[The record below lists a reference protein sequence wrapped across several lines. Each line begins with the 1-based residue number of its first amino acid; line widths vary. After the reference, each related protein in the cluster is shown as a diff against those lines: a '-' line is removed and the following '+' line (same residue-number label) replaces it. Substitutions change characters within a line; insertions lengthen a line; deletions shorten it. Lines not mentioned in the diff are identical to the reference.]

1 MPARRR
7 DRRRFRLP
15 ARPPTSRRPAPRC
28 LTTPTAPTVP
38 TVRTREFVSPAPREA
53 LEYFRFRGLK
63 IGFDYRDVRPGEHAL
78 AFTVA
83 KAMEFDLLKEIRAA
97 LDRALGEGMT
107 FRRFEQ
113 ALTPLLKERGW
124 WGEREMTDP
133 LTGKQVV
140 AELGSPRRLRILY
153 GANLRAARAAGLW
166 IRAQR
171 TKDADP
177 YFLYEPGPDEACA
190 PHRAWAGTLLPVDHP
205 WWDDHFP
212 PNGWDCDCR
221 ARLVGE
227 AEARRRGGPT
237 EPPPRRETARRNER
251 TLRFDR
257 VDAGLDPAWAT
268 NPGKLWAEGP
278 LGPLGGDFGP
288 ADEAYARAAIQ
299 SVLESPI
306 LYRFMEE
313 PRGDLVAGVFDEQVR
328 RWIGAETR
336 FARLPEE
343 IMRKQLGRWSKKR
356 PDGELRYQGHELTAF
371 EYRLLPHLI
380 EKPQLVMRS
389 MPALRI
395 SRERLSLRLNLISAV
410 HGACYN
416 TVVGRFPG
424 DPTRVGII
432 TFHEIDGGR
441 TRVERMIDQATD
453 GLDGQAVL
461 RNSLPLGP

>member
-1 MPARRR
+1 MS
-7 DRRRFRLP
+7 DRP
-15 ARPPTSRRPAPRC
+15 DRPDGSDRPDS
-28 LTTPTAPTVP
+28 
-38 TVRTREFVSPAPREA
+38 EFASPAPREA

-107 FRRFEQ
+107 FGRFEQ
-113 ALTPLLKERGW
+113 ALTPLLKERDW
-124 WGEREMTDP
+124 WGRREMTDP
-133 LTGKQVV
+133 LTGKRVV
-140 AELGSPRRLRILY
+140 AELGSPRRLRTLY
-153 GANLRAARAAGLW
+153 RANCRAAHAAGLW

-171 TKDADP
+171 TKDTDP

-190 PHRAWAGTLLPVDHP
+190 PHRAWAGTLLPVAHP

-212 PNGWDCDCR
+212 PNGWGCGCR

-278 LGPLGGDFGP
+278 MGPLGSDFGP

-306 LYRFMEE
+306 LPQFRAQ
-313 PRGDLVAGVFDEQVR
+313 PHGDLPAGMLDHEVR
-328 RWIGAETR
+328 GWIGAR
-336 FARLPEE
+336 PHLARLPAR
-343 IMRKQLGRWSKKR
+343 IMHKQEGRDR
-356 PDGELRYQGHELTAF
+356 EDGHPRLKAAD
-371 EYRLLPHLI
+371 YRRI
-380 EKPQLVMRS
+380 
-389 MPALRI
+389 PALLGAPGIVFRPNPPPG
-395 SRERLSLRLNLISAV
+395 RPQNAFDRRLCLMGEVEGKRYFAV
-410 HGACYN
+410 
-416 TVVGRFPG
+416 VEL
-424 DPTRVGII
+424 DPT
-432 TFHEIDGGR
+432 TQK
-441 TRVERMIDQATD
+441 VEVISFFRRDMRPQAIEAM
-453 GLDGQAVL
+453 LRSAREVL
-461 RNSLPLGP
+461 RAPSE